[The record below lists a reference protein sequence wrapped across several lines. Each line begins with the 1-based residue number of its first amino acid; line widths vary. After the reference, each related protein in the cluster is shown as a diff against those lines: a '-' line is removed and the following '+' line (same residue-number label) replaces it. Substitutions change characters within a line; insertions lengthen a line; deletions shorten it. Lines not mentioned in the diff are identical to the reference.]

1 MRSSCAAGQIA
12 ALISAGLPSESDRS
26 GLSLEGLTL
35 GELLSVLLQPESF
48 GRFFRSGFGANREL
62 VRATLTPV
70 IDIRNKEFH
79 FRDEVSGDEMR
90 ILVSVATWL
99 RRKVMIRDGGR

>member
-1 MRSSCAAGQIA
+1 
-12 ALISAGLPSESDRS
+12 
-26 GLSLEGLTL
+26 
-35 GELLSVLLQPESF
+35 
-48 GRFFRSGFGANREL
+48 